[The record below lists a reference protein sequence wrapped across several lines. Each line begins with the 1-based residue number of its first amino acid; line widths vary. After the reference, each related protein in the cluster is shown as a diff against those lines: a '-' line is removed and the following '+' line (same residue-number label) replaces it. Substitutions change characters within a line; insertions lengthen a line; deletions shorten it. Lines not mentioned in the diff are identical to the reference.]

1 LLIINF
7 KNMMWYFSNN
17 PMGWFGFG
25 FGWIFMLIF
34 WGFIIWG
41 FVVLI
46 GWFIKQKEDKNDSA
60 LDILKKRYVNGEIAK
75 KEFEEKKKDLS

>member
-1 LLIINF
+1 
-7 KNMMWYFSNN
+7 MMWYFSNN

>member
-1 LLIINF
+1 
-7 KNMMWYFSNN
+7 MWYFSNN